1 MAKESGQTFQS
12 KEEFYEIMRPFCEN
26 LIRDPLLG
34 SKFRDAKL
42 TIRFIYSHP
51 EGSVTA
57 DFAGP
62 PPADGTYGA
71 YSFDDTSLAP
81 AVTMRQSADFSNRF
95 WCGKANLVSAM
106 ATRQVV
112 ASGSVQKALAL
123 VPLLRPAFEL
133 YKKTLRDLGR
143 EDLIIP

>member
-1 MAKESGQTFQS
+1 MSESGGQFFRNR
-12 KEEFYEIMRPFCEN
+12 EEFYDVMRPFCEN
-26 LIRDPLLG
+26 LVRDPLLG
-34 SKFRDAKL
+34 AKFRDARL
-42 TIRFIYSHP
+42 TIRFIYTKP

-62 PPADGTYGA
+62 QPEGGVYGTYA
-71 YSFDDTSLAP
+71 FDDTALTP

-112 ASGSVQKALAL
+112 ASGSVQKALVL

-133 YKKTLRDLGR
+133 YKQTLREQGR
-143 EDLIIP
+143 EDLIVS